1 MLPIGSSLIQAQ
13 LPSRIGSTR
22 CQDIRHSNTT
32 SAPIHGIGTCPFHLA
47 LYQIIM
53 MIYQFPLLCAS
64 LLSLRWASSLTISPF
79 RSSSQPQNTGLLV
92 LPGHMNDTIFAH
104 SVNRT
109 LNNIGLNG
117 ALEFT
122 CDNAL
127 YGDHLDAEQV
137 RSAYRKI
144 SRDPSPLIW
153 TMPAGAGNVKL
164 PRYIMSGMVIRML
177 RLASHI

>member
-13 LPSRIGSTR
+13 LLSSIGSTR
-22 CQDIRHSNTT
+22 CQDTRHSNTT
-32 SAPIHGIGTCPFHLA
+32 STPISGIATRTLRLI
-47 LYQIIM
+47 LYQIM
-53 MIYQFPLLCAS
+53 MISYQFPLLCAS
-64 LLSLRWASSLTISPF
+64 LLSFRYASSLTISPF
-79 RSSSQPQNTGLLV
+79 RSSSQPQNTGRLV
-92 LPGHMNDTIFAH
+92 LPGYMTDTIFAH

-109 LNNIGLNG
+109 LNNIDLNA

-153 TMPAGAGNVKL
+153 TMRAGAGNVKL
-164 PRYIMSGMVIRML
+164 PRYILSGVVIRML